1 MPQTDGAAP
10 VKEENK
16 IKQAWHSLEEEDRKL
31 FGSWWGWRKRSKA
44 EKELDKQLDNEW
56 EKIDL
61 KSSED
66 KQKSLEERN
75 GDLRAGLFES
85 KRMWWKRGSDSEAP
99 EQQINTDRKAITKR
113 HQAIASAAAY
123 EAVKEYHKRKEKQG
137 KKVSH
142 SEMKA
147 ILAGMAMA
155 EAIKLLES
163 DDNDD
168 DKDETVAEAGSA
180 ALKLFELLR

>member
-1 MPQTDGAAP
+1 MLIGKPLPRG
-10 VKEENK
+10 
-16 IKQAWHSLEEEDRKL
+16 IKQLRLLVSVRVLQLSFVESESSL
-31 FGSWWGWRKRSKA
+31 
-44 EKELDKQLDNEW
+44 Q
-56 EKIDL
+56 
-61 KSSED
+61 
-66 KQKSLEERN
+66 
-75 GDLRAGLFES
+75 GLIYHFCC
-85 KRMWWKRGSDSEAP
+85 
-99 EQQINTDRKAITKR
+99 AI
-113 HQAIASAAAY
+113 AAY
-123 EAVKEYHKRKEKQG
+123 EAVKEYHNRKEKQG